1 MLVLL
6 FVLEKK
12 LHENPF
18 SLNLLFFCSSVES
31 QPKSRDSGTSALP
44 ALVLLLRTAW
54 LHAFVVTIKCDSA
67 LKAFSTVLDI
77 SFQRLALTTYGVVL

>member
-18 SLNLLFFCSSVES
+18 SLNLFFCSSVES
-31 QPKSRDSGTSALP
+31 QPKSRDSGTSSP
-44 ALVLLLRTAW
+44 ASPGP
-54 LHAFVVTIKCDSA
+54 SA
-67 LKAFSTVLDI
+67 
-77 SFQRLALTTYGVVL
+77 